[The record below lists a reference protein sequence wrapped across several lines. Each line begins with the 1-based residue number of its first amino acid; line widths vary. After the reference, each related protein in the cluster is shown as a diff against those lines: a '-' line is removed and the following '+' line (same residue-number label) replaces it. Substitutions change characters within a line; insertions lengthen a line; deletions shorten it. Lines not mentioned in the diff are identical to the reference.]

1 MIKPKIEIA
10 PEEYWRVLTFDEARM
25 YCFALNI
32 DGKTGWRLPTHLE
45 YTRNPGIAGWDI
57 PYDKDYKINV
67 SPVRD
72 LKDD

>member
-10 PEEYWRVLTFDEARM
+10 PEQYWRVLTVDEARM
-25 YCFALNI
+25 YCFALTI
-32 DGKTGWRLPTHLE
+32 DGKTGWRLPTRFE
-45 YTRNPGIAGWDI
+45 YIRNPGIAGWDI
-57 PYDKDYKINV
+57 SYGKDWKINV